1 MRIHK
6 IEPGQTYRGVGKK
19 SNVRIKVMAT
29 YSEFPGLYGDDQVVI
44 ATLTKRGR
52 AARKRMISFSQL
64 HYSSLNRE
72 GITRKDGYV
81 LEDR

>member
-29 YSEFPGLYGDDQVVI
+29 YNEFPGLYGDDQKKEKNI
-44 ATLTKRGR
+44 TKSGR
-52 AARKRMISFSQL
+52 AVRKRMILFSQL
-64 HYSSLNRE
+64 HYSHFTRE
-72 GITRKDGYV
+72 GNARRIGYV
-81 LEDR
+81 LEK